1 MMCSV
6 ESENKDINCAS
17 SFEIDLFKYQD
28 FLSVRVMFTMIKKSL
43 FSFTVTSSIDIICK
57 HGSFSG

>member
-28 FLSVRVMFTMIKKSL
+28 FYQFGLCLR
-43 FSFTVTSSIDIICK
+43 
-57 HGSFSG
+57 